1 MAKQT
6 GVYGYRVAKGQGS
19 RIQIEGLKETQRALR
34 EMSDDLRDEM
44 KPTHKAAAEVIVEG
58 SKRYV
63 PVRSG
68 RLASSIRAVATRTS
82 GRVRAGSAAV
92 PYAGPIHFGWPA
104 RRIKPQPFI
113 YDAMD
118 ARRQEVYDLYAQRIY
133 GLIDK
138 YNLDERKI
146 PASQK
151 RDPGTNIKT
160 KFNYHDEL
168 MADIRGIQAE
178 RAANRSRA

>member
-1 MAKQT
+1 MASGT
-6 GVYGYRVAKGQGS
+6 YGYRVTGGQGAK
-19 RIQIEGLKETQRALR
+19 IQIAGLKETQKALAS
-34 EMSDDLRDEM
+34 MSDDLKDEM
-44 KPTHKAAAEVIVEG
+44 KSTHKAAAEVIVEG

-63 PVRSG
+63 PVRTG
-68 RLASSIRAVATRTS
+68 RLAASIRAVATRTS

-118 ARRQEVYDLYAQRIY
+118 VRRQEVYDLYAARIY

-138 YNLDERKI
+138 HGLDGTKI
-146 PASQK
+146 PKSTLN
-151 RDPGTNIKT
+151 DPGRNIKPGT
-160 KFNYHDEL
+160 KTNFHDDL
-168 MADIRGIQAE
+168 MADIRAIQAE
-178 RAANRSRA
+178 RGQRK